1 VDKINRKATNE
12 RREQEIVDL
21 LSGVVSEL
29 TKSPRIKQVLVA
41 VLRDVLKPWS
51 NGNIAKRTL
60 SAQAI
65 KIISAI
71 LKPDQSSRPKIEGKD
86 IGKLVTLMAQNTN
99 EKYVENPMH
108 MVDHIKGPL
117 LDFIKYVDFGELKE
131 LLDRAEEPVVELVKS
146 LIGFIWKTYPAK
158 LGAVLSFMHPLGNM
172 VVKSAKEI
180 VAPLNTITPD
190 LFADLIFAILGSIDG
205 KAIGELTNG
214 ILELARQIHTG
225 SLLQGESGVSHFQL
239 DLTKKLREIF
249 SGIDPVLYGK
259 VKVIGSEHHEERA
272 NAVADIMMENPDL
285 VLGLL
290 AKYSAIQNPKIR
302 KIGKKI
308 SVYESLPQEEF
319 GEALSDG
326 ISQIDTQGIAGIVN
340 SALRLVN
347 EVHEN
352 KPEVFSGVIR
362 DIMNAIDED
371 ELKTATQWIFKD
383 IRDAIKPIEG
393 IINSSFAEGAGE

>member
-1 VDKINRKATNE
+1 MDNINRKATIE

-21 LSGVVSEL
+21 LGGVVCEL
-29 TKSPRIKQVLVA
+29 TKSPRIRQVLVA
-41 VLRDVLKPWS
+41 VVRDVLKPWS
-51 NGNIAKRTL
+51 SGNIAKRTMA
-60 SAQAI
+60 AQAI
-65 KIISAI
+65 KIVAAI
-71 LKPDQSSRPKIEGKD
+71 MKPDPLSRPKIEGKD
-86 IGKLVTLMAQNTN
+86 IGKLLTLMAQNTN
-99 EKYVENPMH
+99 EQYIDNPMH
-108 MVDHIKGPL
+108 MVDHLKGPL
-117 LDFIKYVDFGELKE
+117 CDFVKNLDFGEVKE
-131 LLDRAEEPVVELVKS
+131 LLDRAEAPVVELVKS
-146 LIGFIWKTYPAK
+146 LVGFIWGTYPAK
-158 LGAVLSFMHPLGNM
+158 LGAVLAFMHPLGNM

-180 VAPLNTITPD
+180 LVPLNTITPD
-190 LFADLIFAILGSIDG
+190 LFADLIFAIFGSIDG
-205 KAIGELTNG
+205 KAMGGVANG
-214 ILELARQIHTG
+214 LLELARQIHTG
-225 SLLQGESGVSHFQL
+225 SLLQGESGVSHFQM

-285 VLGLL
+285 VRGLL
-290 AKYSAIQNPKIR
+290 ARYSAIQNPKIR

-308 SVYESLPQEEF
+308 SVYESLPQESF

-326 ISQIDTQGIAGIVN
+326 VSEIDTQGIAGIVN

-347 EVHEN
+347 GVHEN

-362 DIMNAIDED
+362 DIINSIDED

-393 IINSSFAEGAGE
+393 IVNSSFAEGAGE